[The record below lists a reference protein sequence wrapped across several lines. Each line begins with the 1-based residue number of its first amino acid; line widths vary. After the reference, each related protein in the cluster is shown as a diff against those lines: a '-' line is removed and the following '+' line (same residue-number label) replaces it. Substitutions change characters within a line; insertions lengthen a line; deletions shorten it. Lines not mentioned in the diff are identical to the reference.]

1 MMFTFYSPL
10 SSSQKKKNESSKL
23 LELMPMKCIKLMML
37 IL

>member
-10 SSSQKKKNESSKL
+10 SSQKKKNESSKL
-23 LELMPMKCIKLMML
+23 LELMPMKCIKLMIL

>member
-10 SSSQKKKNESSKL
+10 SSSQNKNESSKL
-23 LELMPMKCIKLMML
+23 LELMPMKCIKLMIL